1 MTTEWAKE
9 LEDWRD
15 IDEFQHLL
23 ETKKVNITRMP
34 ARFVHGYVK
43 MASQF
48 TNWREALLRYASFLA
63 YKDQID
69 RNGGKPQFYGMSK
82 KKEVD
87 VIDDAF
93 DMAMKLSN
101 ENLGAYDEI
110 SQNMQWLR
118 NNSVLSFASW
128 LEVNFTRTM
137 QMYKNVW
144 TGNSYLEYYLRK
156 YGDQLVAGFGGGGD
170 NNEPPK
176 GNSNAGDFDEG
187 DNDGL
192 RKLLRG
198 LRKTPT
204 VAMRVAMTL
213 ALSAPLWIMCSIA
226 NWLNPNDKEL
236 PPNVRAWSHLT
247 LWKNQRTGEVYY
259 IGMIGSAA
267 DFFETVPVDGIY
279 RDVKD
284 IMNGRQTIGGMIS
297 NAVASPVNKLINN
310 FNPYG
315 KAGLEMLFGKSL
327 YPDLRNAREIRS
339 NPEYLA
345 QTFGLDWYYKKL
357 MGKPA
362 ASFSHGLLA
371 NSADPNEAAYW
382 YIQSKKHQF
391 QEQVLGKEIDA
402 YSQTKRGEMFR
413 YARQAASYKDYPK
426 MRKYLREYIKAG
438 GNMETLKASA
448 NTLSPLY
455 GLSKEEQA
463 QFVKWLSKEDRAA
476 LRRGMRYSE
485 RIRSTVA
492 PR

>member
-1 MTTEWAKE
+1 M
-9 LEDWRD
+9 
-15 IDEFQHLL
+15 
-23 ETKKVNITRMP
+23 
-34 ARFVHGYVK
+34 
-43 MASQF
+43 
-48 TNWREALLRYASFLA
+48 
-63 YKDQID
+63 
-69 RNGGKPQFYGMSK
+69 
-82 KKEVD
+82 
-87 VIDDAF
+87 
-93 DMAMKLSN
+93 
-101 ENLGAYDEI
+101 
-110 SQNMQWLR
+110 
-118 NNSVLSFASW
+118 
-128 LEVNFTRTM
+128 
-137 QMYKNVW
+137 
-144 TGNSYLEYYLRK
+144 
-156 YGDQLVAGFGGGGD
+156 DQLVAGFGGGGD
-170 NNEPPK
+170 KNEPPK

-267 DFFETVPVDGIY
+267 DFFETVNLPGIY

-391 QEQVLGKEIDA
+391 QEQVLGKEIDS
-402 YSQTKRGEMFR
+402 YSTTKRGEMFR